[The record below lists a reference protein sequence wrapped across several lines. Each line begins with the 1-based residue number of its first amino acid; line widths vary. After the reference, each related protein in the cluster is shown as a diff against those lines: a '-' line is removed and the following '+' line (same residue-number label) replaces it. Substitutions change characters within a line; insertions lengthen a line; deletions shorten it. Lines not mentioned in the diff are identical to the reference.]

1 MWKNTKHTS
10 TGEKPPRRACE
21 RVESFISEF
30 QNYDDVLMVR
40 RLYAE
45 KGDIDATMKLA
56 ITLKVASQRAK
67 EAA

>member
-1 MWKNTKHTS
+1 MWKNARPTS
-10 TGEKPPRRACE
+10 TGEKLPSRACE

-30 QNYDDVLMVR
+30 TNYDDVLTVR

-45 KGDIDATMKLA
+45 KGDVDATMKLA
-56 ITLKVASQRAK
+56 VKLKVASQRAK